1 MKQYTF
7 KDGIK
12 VIASSAQEAKSKHK
26 VMACAPAPKKSSK
39 GYMFPETKKLIRD
52 TKKEADETLKSL
64 GLENDIS
71 VTVYRSGSLDTN
83 LSDSFDIKYKNTPLT
98 IDELYH
104 SHKSIAEMKEYLT
117 KNKSKIIELVKC
129 AHRVEELVE
138 ELGLKG

>member
-26 VMACAPAPKKSSK
+26 VMACGPKRSK
-39 GYMFPETKKLIRD
+39 GYVSPETKKLIRD
-52 TKKEADETLKSL
+52 TKKEADETLKLL

-71 VTVYRSGSLDTN
+71 VTVYRSGSLATN

-104 SHKSIAEMKEYLT
+104 SHKSIAEMKEYLA
-117 KNKSKIIELVKC
+117 KNKSKILELVKC